1 MDDGAL
7 FSQYENEYCQKST
20 EISRQI
26 TGLAA
31 LTAGEGRGVSA
42 CLRADADANDRHAPP
57 ASLTPP
63 PPPPPPQS
71 SAGKSWPRSPRSSR
85 TPTMW

>member
-31 LTAGEGRGVSA
+31 LTGGELRGAGRF
-42 CLRADADANDRHAPP
+42 
-57 ASLTPP
+57 
-63 PPPPPPQS
+63 
-71 SAGKSWPRSPRSSR
+71 
-85 TPTMW
+85 